1 MDTTTLENIDE
12 YNTLM
17 RKAEIIKALISQFC
31 DNYHR
36 IDANWIT
43 AEEFAQMQRI
53 RQEMYERQAQLYDVV
68 KRCDELLVNRVPA
81 ACDLVSIEA
90 DERNER
96 RDLLDRRI
104 MDRRN
109 ENYYDDESDEA
120 SDMITDSV
128 RQSRHVFVAKRRPC
142 VN

>member
-1 MDTTTLENIDE
+1 MDTAAIDE
-12 YNTLM
+12 YNTLLIE
-17 RKAEIIKALISQFC
+17 AGQIKALISQLS
-31 DNYHR
+31 DDYHKIEVSWGTFADVEQMRR
-36 IDANWIT
+36 I
-43 AEEFAQMQRI
+43 Q
-53 RQEMYERQAQLYDVV
+53 QEMYERQVQLCNVV
-68 KRCDELLVNRVPA
+68 QRCDELRDNCALS
-81 ACDLVSIEA
+81 ACDLVSIET

-104 MDRRN
+104 IDRRN

-128 RQSRHVFVAKRRPC
+128 RRPRHVFVAKRRPC